1 MLYICDLYTVKAL
14 KESNGVVKLEGVSE
28 KPKKKKTGG
37 SGNTG
42 GGGSLLVRQCSS
54 TSSTDT
60 KPTKSYVQKLRVSNT
75 RVYGL

>member
-42 GGGSLLVRQCSS
+42 GGGSS
-54 TSSTDT
+54 
-60 KPTKSYVQKLRVSNT
+60 RV
-75 RVYGL
+75 